1 MSEPQR
7 RSGLRDPV
15 RAVRTLGA
23 TTLGV
28 ETIVLLLA
36 IQPIR
41 LVGGELGGSAIALV
55 IALAVLSAVLAGL
68 LRRSWAWYAA
78 AALQALLMLGGYLHW
93 SLAALGVLFGGV
105 WLYVLH
111 VRRVILG

>member
-1 MSEPQR
+1 MSDPPR

-15 RAVRTLGA
+15 RAVRSLGA
-23 TTLGV
+23 TMLAV

-41 LVGGELGGSAIALV
+41 LLGGDLGGVAIALIV
-55 IALAVLSAVLAGL
+55 TLAVLAAVLAGL
-68 LRRSWAWYAA
+68 LRRRWAWHAA
-78 AALQALLMLGGYLHW
+78 TALQALLMLGGFLHW
-93 SLAALGVLFGGV
+93 SLTVLGLIFGAL